1 MIANT
6 RSSSLAATAD
16 IGSGGSGGSGGIQGA
31 REGGRE
37 DGRAGIDWLNFI
49 VALAEVRMGMSYD

>member
-16 IGSGGSGGSGGIQGA
+16 IGSRGSGGSGGIQGE